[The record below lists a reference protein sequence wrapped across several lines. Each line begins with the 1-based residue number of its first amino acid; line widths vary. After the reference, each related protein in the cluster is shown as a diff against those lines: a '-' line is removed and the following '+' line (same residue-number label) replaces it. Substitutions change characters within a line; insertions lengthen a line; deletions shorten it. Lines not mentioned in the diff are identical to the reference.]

1 MQKLIKILWNLKAFT
16 VLMKERDPELK
27 RFIIDL
33 EEVNRWRFVENS
45 ENSFERK
52 KIQRLRKSDCHVDLS
67 FPHPQKDA

>member
-45 ENSFERK
+45 ENSFE
-52 KIQRLRKSDCHVDLS
+52 
-67 FPHPQKDA
+67 